1 MLLLLIVRWMHI
13 LLSHLW
19 VCVSGTV
26 VLLWR
31 YRLDFFINQTH
42 NNGRIDELEGLV
54 RYLLNGCER
63 FF

>member
-19 VCVSGTV
+19 VCVFGTV

-42 NNGRIDELEGLV
+42 NNG
-54 RYLLNGCER
+54 
-63 FF
+63 